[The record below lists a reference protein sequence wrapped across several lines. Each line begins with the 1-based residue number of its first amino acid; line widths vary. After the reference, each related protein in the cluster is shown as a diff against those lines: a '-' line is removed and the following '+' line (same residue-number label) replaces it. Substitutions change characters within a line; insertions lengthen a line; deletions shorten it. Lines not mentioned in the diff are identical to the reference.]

1 MKITI
6 LAVGRIKERF
16 YEDAIREYSKR
27 LSRYVNLCIEEV
39 SDEAVPE
46 KAPEAVQNQ
55 ILQKEADRLEKVLD
69 RNPGAYVT
77 ALAIE
82 GKMYDSVSFSSRMAD
97 LQVSGKSHLIF
108 VIGGSIGLS
117 SRILNRAHSRL
128 SFSKMTFPHQ
138 LMRVILLEQ
147 IYRAIRIERGEP
159 YHK

>member
-1 MKITI
+1 M
-6 LAVGRIKERF
+6 
-16 YEDAIREYSKR
+16 
-27 LSRYVNLCIEEV
+27 
-39 SDEAVPE
+39 PE